1 MIVVRRPDA
10 DFMAAF
16 MFFCESVSSNKK
28 KEKRKKIFTAAT
40 PINKVSRFEHETS
53 L

>member
-28 KEKRKKIFTAAT
+28 KEKRKKIFAAT